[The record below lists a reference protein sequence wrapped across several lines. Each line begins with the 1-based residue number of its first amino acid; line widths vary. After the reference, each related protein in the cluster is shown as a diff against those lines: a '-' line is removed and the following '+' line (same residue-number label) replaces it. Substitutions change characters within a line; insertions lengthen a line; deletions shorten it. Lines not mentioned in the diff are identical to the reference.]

1 MNNSDHYV
9 ALYEDAIKFCNIF
22 SWTDSTIMIIAPH
35 LHCLLLNLI
44 PKEIIHPFK
53 AAGIT
58 MWKETKKRFN
68 LTKSPLGNYRH
79 SKYRSATQPQ
89 SHRLH
94 IERGYRHPF
103 NDS

>member
-53 AAGIT
+53 AAGISKSLLKNLLINFLYDLHHAIYEAI
-58 MWKETKKRFN
+58 WK
-68 LTKSPLGNYRH
+68 
-79 SKYRSATQPQ
+79 
-89 SHRLH
+89 
-94 IERGYRHPF
+94 
-103 NDS
+103 